1 MANRLGAGKTLV
13 ALFFSAKIWRMTTS
27 RALSNKQIFLSA
39 LVVLL
44 GFLASG
50 VLGFV
55 RTAVFSATFGTSAEL
70 DAFYAAQRI
79 PELLFT
85 LVAGGALGSA
95 FIPVFSR
102 YLKPESQNHAWKLA
116 SATMTLSFLIAG
128 VLGAFLAIFAPLYV
142 PIAVVPSASAS
153 QQALVISLT
162 QLMMTTTAIFAT
174 SGLVMGILNAHQQ
187 FLYPSLALSLNNIGL
202 IIGALVIAPNLAPY
216 EGQITSANI
225 YGLAWGA
232 ILGASLHLAVQIP
245 GLWRIKAQ
253 LRPLLAWRLEGVRE
267 ILGLMLP
274 RVLGLAVVQ
283 INFLVNVALASGMA
297 EGSQTALSTAW
308 FLLFFVLGIIA
319 QSLGTVIFPTLSALV
334 AENDMTTYKARL
346 ALAMR
351 SVLFLALPATA
362 GLILLGVPLVSLF
375 ERGEWTSVS
384 TRATA
389 WALAFFA
396 IGMAG
401 HSLLEVLSRAF
412 YALADTWTPVKI
424 GIASMVSNI
433 VLSLIFIE
441 FIGDKNSLENGAFAG
456 LALANSL
463 TTLVEA
469 GVLWWL
475 LHRRVGGFDTRHILD
490 GVVRAGLASIGMS
503 LVVWGMTQILTDTPM
518 LPLLLLGTAG
528 GAIAY
533 FIFALMLR
541 IDELDI
547 ILVRFKLKRR

>member
-1 MANRLGAGKTLV
+1 MT
-13 ALFFSAKIWRMTTS
+13 TTS
-27 RALSNKQIFLSA
+27 RALSNKQILLSA

-55 RTAVFSATFGTSAEL
+55 RTAVFSAIFGTSAEL

-102 YLKPESQNHAWKLA
+102 YLKPESLDHAWKLA
-116 SATMTLSFLIAG
+116 SAVMTFSFLMAG
-128 VLGAFLAIFAPLYV
+128 ILGGLLAILAPIYV
-142 PIAVVPSASAS
+142 PIIIVPSASAS
-153 QQALVISLT
+153 QQALVVSLT
-162 QLMMTTTAIFAT
+162 QWMMMTTAIFAV
-174 SGLVMGILNAHQQ
+174 SGLIMGILNAHQQ

-202 IIGALVIAPNLAPY
+202 IMGALFIAPNLAPY
-216 EGQITSANI
+216 AGQTSDANI
-225 YGLAWGA
+225 FGLAFGA
-232 ILGASLHLAVQIP
+232 VLGASLHLAVQIP
-245 GLWRIKAQ
+245 GLWRVKAH
-253 LRPLLAWRLEGVRE
+253 LRPLLAWRLDGVRE

-283 INFLVNVALASGMA
+283 LNFLVNVALASGMA

-334 AENDMTTYKARL
+334 AENDMTTYKVRL

-362 GLILLGVPLVSLF
+362 GLILMGVPLVSLF
-375 ERGEWTSVS
+375 ERGEWTSES

-396 IGMAG
+396 VGMAG

-424 GIASMVSNI
+424 GVASMVSNI
-433 VLSLIFIE
+433 ALSLIFIQ
-441 FIGDKNSLENGAFAG
+441 FIGDKNALENGAFAG

-469 GVLWWL
+469 GALWWL
-475 LHRRVGGFDTRHILD
+475 LHRRLNGIPTRHILD
-490 GVVRAGLASIGMS
+490 GAFRAGLATIGMS
-503 LVVWGMTQILTDTPM
+503 AVVWGMTAIFTDISM
-518 LPLLLLGTAG
+518 LPLLLMGAGG

-533 FIFALMLR
+533 FIFALALR
-541 IDELDI
+541 IDELDV
-547 ILVRFKLKRR
+547 ILVRFKLKQR

>member
-1 MANRLGAGKTLV
+1 MGQTLV
-13 ALFFSAKIWRMTTS
+13 ALFFSDMIWRMTTS
-27 RALSNKQIFLSA
+27 RALSNKQILLSA

-95 FIPVFSR
+95 FIPIFSR
-102 YLKPESQNHAWKLA
+102 YLKPESYDHAWKLA
-116 SATMTLSFLIAG
+116 SAVMTFSFSIAG
-128 VLGAFLAIFAPLYV
+128 GLGVLLAILAPIYV
-142 PIAVVPSASAS
+142 PIVLVPAASAS

-162 QLMMTTTAIFAT
+162 QLMMITTAIFAV
-174 SGLVMGILNAHQQ
+174 SGLIMGILNAHQQ

-202 IIGALVIAPNLAPY
+202 IIGALLIAPNLAPY
-216 EGQITSANI
+216 DGQTGNANV
-225 YGLAWGA
+225 YGLAFGA
-232 ILGASLHLAVQIP
+232 VLGACLHLAVQLP
-245 GLWRIKAQ
+245 GLYRVKAR
-253 LRPLLAWRLEGVRE
+253 LRPLLAWRLTGVRE
-267 ILGLMLP
+267 ILALMLP
-274 RVLGLAVVQ
+274 RMLGLAVVQ
-283 INFLVNVALASGMA
+283 LNFLVNVALASGMV

-362 GLILLGVPLVSLF
+362 GLILMGVPLVSLF
-375 ERGEWTSVS
+375 ERGEWTATS

-396 IGMAG
+396 LGMAG

-424 GIASMVSNI
+424 GLMAMVSNI

-441 FIGDKNSLENGAFAG
+441 FIGDKTSLERGAFAG

-463 TTLVEA
+463 TTLIEA

-475 LHRRVGGFDTRHILD
+475 LHRRLGGMPTRHIVD
-490 GVVRAGLASIGMS
+490 GALRAGIATIGMS
-503 LVVWGMTQILTDTPM
+503 IIEWGMTLIFVDMAM
-518 LPLLLLGTAG
+518 LPLLAIGAGG

-533 FIFALMLR
+533 FIFAVLLR

-547 ILVRFKLKRR
+547 VLVRLKLKRR

>member
-1 MANRLGAGKTLV
+1 MK
-13 ALFFSAKIWRMTTS
+13 SS

-39 LVVLL
+39 FVVLL

-102 YLKPESQNHAWKLA
+102 YLKPESLDHAWKLA
-116 SATMTLSFLIAG
+116 SAVMSFSFLIAG
-128 VLGAFLAIFAPLYV
+128 GLGVLLAIFAPIYV
-142 PIAVVPSASAS
+142 PIVLVPSASAS

-162 QLMMTTTAIFAT
+162 QLMMTTTAIFAV
-174 SGLVMGILNAHQQ
+174 SGLIMGILNAHQQ
-187 FLYPSLALSLNNIGL
+187 FIFSSLALSLNNIGL
-202 IIGALVIAPNLAPY
+202 IMGALLIAPNLAPY
-216 EGQITSANI
+216 DGQTGNANI
-225 YGLAWGA
+225 YGLAFGA
-232 ILGASLHLAVQIP
+232 ILGASLHLVVQLP
-245 GLWRIKAQ
+245 GLYRVKARLRLLLTWQ
-253 LRPLLAWRLEGVRE
+253 LAGVRE

-283 INFLVNVALASGMA
+283 LNFLVNVALASGMA

-362 GLILLGVPLVSLF
+362 GLILMGVPLVSLF
-375 ERGEWTSVS
+375 ERGEWTATS

-389 WALAFFA
+389 WALSFFA

-424 GIASMVSNI
+424 GLASMVSNI
-433 VLSLIFIE
+433 VLSLIFIQ
-441 FIGDKNSLENGAFAG
+441 FIGDKTSLERGAFAG

-463 TTLVEA
+463 TTLIEA
-469 GVLWWL
+469 GALWWL
-475 LHRRVGGFDTRHILD
+475 LHRRLGGMPTRRILD
-490 GVVRAGLASIGMS
+490 GALRALIATIGMS
-503 LVVWGMTQILTDTPM
+503 AVVWGMTMTFTDMPM
-518 LPLLLLGTAG
+518 LLLLLIGAGG

-533 FIFALMLR
+533 FIFAVLLR
-541 IDELDI
+541 INELDI
-547 ILVRFKLKRR
+547 ILVRLKLKKR